1 MSEQDPLHQGV
12 EYSRPNMPGYG
23 VHSSGEGMLAWDHVD
38 ERMAEAR
45 NYWVATT
52 RPDGRPHCAPVW
64 GAWADEVF
72 YFGTGPNSRKTRN
85 LSENPNVVIHLES
98 GDDVVILEG
107 IAEEVGALD
116 QLLFTRIADAYA
128 AKYVLPE
135 TGEEFRP
142 SGADGMYAVRPRVVF
157 AWLERDF
164 PRTATRW
171 TFRKR

>member
-1 MSEQDPLHQGV
+1 MSEQERSHRGV
-12 EYSRPNMPGYG
+12 EPSRPNMPGYG
-23 VHSSGEGMLAWDHVD
+23 IHSSGEGMLTWDHVD

-64 GAWADEVF
+64 GAWVDEVF
-72 YFGTGPNSRKTRN
+72 YFGIGPNSRKAGN
-85 LSENPNVVIHLES
+85 LSVNSSVVVHLES

-107 IAEEVGALD
+107 IAEEVATSD
-116 QLLFTRIADAYA
+116 QSLFTRIADAYA

-135 TGEEFRP
+135 TGDEFRP
-142 SGADGMYAVRPRVVF
+142 SSAEGMYAVRPRLAF

-171 TFRKR
+171 SFR